1 MAVVAATAL
10 VAGATGGIVGSQ
22 LSGGSPSTSATS
34 TFTAP
39 RSSGAAP
46 VSLPEGSDFT
56 PSMTTPIAALYA
68 LPPGFFATAV
78 ADGDASPV
86 ADQLPPPDAAAEA
99 VAPPSRGGRRSRPRT
114 GGR

>member
-1 MAVVAATAL
+1 MH
-10 VAGATGGIVGSQ
+10 AGRCEKGGTVGER
-22 LSGGSPSTSATS
+22 SGEGSHVFFFHPSL
-34 TFTAP
+34 
-39 RSSGAAP
+39 
-46 VSLPEGSDFT
+46 SLPEGSDFT

-99 VAPPSRGGRRSRPRT
+99 VAPPQPRRASEPAEYGGALTCRACGIGERARG
-114 GGR
+114 